1 MIRAGIVKKSKKV
14 IAKETVVCFSSV
26 IVLFLRVFV
35 VIRSYFLLETTDKD
49 KFTTNK
55 MDETIKVRGSDD
67 NSSYKEQPSNPR
79 ASFDTDYIDN
89 NHINAFRDALN
100 YDDKF
105 IPKDEALSRTGS
117 VVSLNQKN
125 NGIETIS
132 SQSDWTPVYN
142 KTRKRNSIINYNS
155 NSNSN
160 IDLNKKT
167 KKNPSSES
175 TSEINFDNNESVSY
189 NNDNSNIDET
199 SLTFT
204 ILRYPLLAFIISWT
218 TILSIL
224 YFLVRLSIAF
234 SEKVLLARDKKRTE
248 LVNKLRNSKNYN
260 EYIENSKNLDKYLKL
275 DEWCNEDRYKYY
287 DWRNLRRTINNLRKL
302 RHNKKYEDLMVVL
315 QTCVKSNFAGTENPA
330 MYSHCHYGTKKLIER
345 YNAEVVKSLN
355 VVMESKEIDIREKR
369 IFFKIIN
376 KNFGRTCLVL
386 SGGASF
392 CYNHFGVLKALI
404 ENDLMPKIISGTSG
418 GGMIAALTATR
429 FNNELL
435 ELISPKLAC
444 KINAF
449 GNEPMW
455 KWIKRW
461 WETGARFDSIEW
473 AKKAQWWTTGSTT
486 FEESY
491 KRTGKILNIS
501 TVPSDIHS
509 PTILC
514 NYITS
519 PNCCIW
525 SAMLASAAVPGIL
538 NPVMLMEKTKDG
550 QVRPFSL
557 GSKWK
562 DGSLRTDVPLST
574 LNMYFNT
581 KFSIVSQVN
590 PHVML
595 WIFKNRGDIGKPII
609 RSKGKTFRGGFILSY
624 LENLIKLEIIK
635 WLKLVKEFQ
644 LFPNLLESDWSN
656 LFLQNF
662 SGTITLFP
670 KIVLSDYMHILSDPT
685 EERLARIIKNG
696 EAVTYPKLLF
706 IKHRLNI
713 ERTIEKG
720 LENSKIDIDSTYSA
734 PPNLVANIIENEE
747 KGINYQFKN
756 NGNIDDD
763 DDCDK
768 AADVLPNTMK
778 NKILSTADMN
788 STEDDYKIEG
798 HVESTD
804 GEADDY
810 GNKKNSD
817 IMSVTGDTTKPKL
830 GFLGINMG
838 YHADNE
844 NGVGNN
850 NEIDDVN
857 ASEEYG
863 EDEHYDSNE
872 DFSGS
877 EN

>member
-1 MIRAGIVKKSKKV
+1 
-14 IAKETVVCFSSV
+14 
-26 IVLFLRVFV
+26 
-35 VIRSYFLLETTDKD
+35 
-49 KFTTNK
+49 
-55 MDETIKVRGSDD
+55 MDDTMKVRGSDD
-67 NSSYKEQPSNPR
+67 NSSSQDHVLGPR
-79 ASFDTDYIDN
+79 ARFDTDYIDDT
-89 NHINAFRDALN
+89 HIKVFRDALS
-100 YDDKF
+100 YDDRS
-105 IPKDEALSRTGS
+105 LSMEDTLTRADS
-117 VVSLNQKN
+117 AVSLNNVKQRSS
-125 NGIETIS
+125 GVETIS

-142 KTRKRNSIINYNS
+142 KTRKRNSIAS
-155 NSNSN
+155 
-160 IDLNKKT
+160 
-167 KKNPSSES
+167 
-175 TSEINFDNNESVSY
+175 NFDTPKTPRVSLKTPKSPSIEPTSDFLSDGHESSPGASFHSPG
-189 NNDNSNIDET
+189 NNIDET

-204 ILRYPLLAFIISWT
+204 ILRYPLLTFIICWT

-234 SEKVLLARDKKRTE
+234 SEKLVMSRDKTRTE
-248 LVNKLRNSKNYN
+248 LVEKLRGSANYA
-260 EYIENSKNLDKYLKL
+260 EYIENSRNLDKYLKL

-287 DWRNLRRTINNLRKL
+287 DWRNLRRTIGNLRKL
-302 RHNKKYEDLMVVL
+302 RHAKKYEDLMVVL
-315 QTCVKSNFAGTENPA
+315 QTCVKSNFAGTENPL
-330 MYSHCHYGTKKLIER
+330 MYSHCHYGTKKLIEK
-345 YNAEVVKSLN
+345 YNTEVVKCLN
-355 VVMESKEIDIREKR
+355 LVIESDAINIREKR
-369 IFFKIIN
+369 MFFRIIN

-404 ENDLMPKIISGTSG
+404 ENDLMPKILSGTSG
-418 GGMIAALTATR
+418 GGMIAALAATR
-429 FNNELL
+429 HNDELL
-435 ELISPKLAC
+435 NLISPKLSC

-449 GNEPMW
+449 GDEPMW
-455 KWIKRW
+455 KWVKRW
-461 WETGARFDSIEW
+461 WDTGARFDSVEW

-501 TVPSDIHS
+501 TVPNDIHS

-538 NPVMLMEKTKDG
+538 NPVMLMEKTKDNII
-550 QVRPFSL
+550 RPFSL

-595 WIFKNRGDIGKPII
+595 WIFKNRGDIGKPIV

-670 KIVLSDYMHILSDPT
+670 KIVLSDYMYILSDPS
-685 EERLARIIKNG
+685 EERLARIIENG
-696 EAVTYPKLLF
+696 EKVTYPKLLF

-720 LENSKIDIDSTYSA
+720 MESSKIDIDATADA
-734 PPNLVANIIENEE
+734 PPDLVSHIIENEE
-747 KGINYQFKN
+747 EMGVS
-756 NGNIDDD
+756 DDD
-763 DDCDK
+763 SIYMLGK
-768 AADVLPNTMK
+768 EN
-778 NKILSTADMN
+778 N
-788 STEDDYKIEG
+788 SKEELGPFVSKGEDSEQNFKTGDN
-798 HVESTD
+798 VFSTD
-804 GEADDY
+804 GEEEGGLD
-810 GNKKNSD
+810 GSD
-817 IMSVTGDTTKPKL
+817 NEDGLDGKTNL
-830 GFLGINMG
+830 GFLGIHMG
-838 YHADNE
+838 FNPE
-844 NGVGNN
+844 
-850 NEIDDVN
+850 N
-857 ASEEYG
+857 ASEESYD
-863 EDEHYDSNE
+863 EEHYDSHEEESDKNI
-872 DFSGS
+872 
-877 EN
+877 

>member
-1 MIRAGIVKKSKKV
+1 
-14 IAKETVVCFSSV
+14 
-26 IVLFLRVFV
+26 
-35 VIRSYFLLETTDKD
+35 
-49 KFTTNK
+49 
-55 MDETIKVRGSDD
+55 MDDTMKVRGSDD
-67 NSSYKEQPSNPR
+67 NSSSQDHVLGPR
-79 ASFDTDYIDN
+79 ARFDTDYIDDT
-89 NHINAFRDALN
+89 HIKVFRDALS
-100 YDDKF
+100 YDDRS
-105 IPKDEALSRTGS
+105 LSMEDTLTRADS
-117 VVSLNQKN
+117 AVSLNNVKQRSS
-125 NGIETIS
+125 GVETIS

-142 KTRKRNSIINYNS
+142 KTRKRNSIAS
-155 NSNSN
+155 
-160 IDLNKKT
+160 
-167 KKNPSSES
+167 
-175 TSEINFDNNESVSY
+175 NFDTPKTPRVSLKTPKSPSIEPTSDFLSDGHESSPGASFHSPG
-189 NNDNSNIDET
+189 NNIDET

-204 ILRYPLLAFIISWT
+204 ILRYPLLTFIICWT

-234 SEKVLLARDKKRTE
+234 SEKLVMSRDKTRTE
-248 LVNKLRNSKNYN
+248 LVEKLRGSANYA
-260 EYIENSKNLDKYLKL
+260 EYIENSRNLDKYLKL

-287 DWRNLRRTINNLRKL
+287 DWRNLRRTIGNLRKL
-302 RHNKKYEDLMVVL
+302 RHAKKYEDLMVVL
-315 QTCVKSNFAGTENPA
+315 QTCVKSNFAGTENPL
-330 MYSHCHYGTKKLIER
+330 MYSHCHYGTKKLIEK
-345 YNAEVVKSLN
+345 YNTEVVKCLN
-355 VVMESKEIDIREKR
+355 LVIESDAINIREKR
-369 IFFKIIN
+369 MFFRIIN

-404 ENDLMPKIISGTSG
+404 ENDLMPKILSGTSG
-418 GGMIAALTATR
+418 GGMIAALAATR
-429 FNNELL
+429 HNDELL
-435 ELISPKLAC
+435 NLISPKLSC

-449 GNEPMW
+449 GDEPMW
-455 KWIKRW
+455 KWVKRW
-461 WETGARFDSIEW
+461 LDTGARFDSVEW

-501 TVPSDIHS
+501 TVPNDIHS

-538 NPVMLMEKTKDG
+538 NPVMLMEKTKDNII
-550 QVRPFSL
+550 RPFSL

-595 WIFKNRGDIGKPII
+595 WIFKNRGDIGKPIV

-670 KIVLSDYMHILSDPT
+670 KIVLSDYMYILSDPS

-696 EAVTYPKLLF
+696 EKVTYPKLLF

-720 LENSKIDIDSTYSA
+720 MESSKIDIDATADA
-734 PPNLVANIIENEE
+734 PPDLVSHIIENEE
-747 KGINYQFKN
+747 EMGVS
-756 NGNIDDD
+756 DDD
-763 DDCDK
+763 SIYMLGK
-768 AADVLPNTMK
+768 EN
-778 NKILSTADMN
+778 N
-788 STEDDYKIEG
+788 SKEELGPFVSKGEDSEQNFKTGDN
-798 HVESTD
+798 VFSTD
-804 GEADDY
+804 GEEEGGLD
-810 GNKKNSD
+810 GSD
-817 IMSVTGDTTKPKL
+817 NEDGLDGKTNL
-830 GFLGINMG
+830 GFLGIHMG
-838 YHADNE
+838 FNPE
-844 NGVGNN
+844 
-850 NEIDDVN
+850 N
-857 ASEEYG
+857 ASEESYD
-863 EDEHYDSNE
+863 EEHYDSHEEESDKNI
-872 DFSGS
+872 
-877 EN
+877 

>member
-1 MIRAGIVKKSKKV
+1 
-14 IAKETVVCFSSV
+14 
-26 IVLFLRVFV
+26 
-35 VIRSYFLLETTDKD
+35 
-49 KFTTNK
+49 
-55 MDETIKVRGSDD
+55 MDDTMKVRGSDD
-67 NSSYKEQPSNPR
+67 NSSSQDHVLGPR
-79 ASFDTDYIDN
+79 ARFDTDYIDDT
-89 NHINAFRDALN
+89 HIKVFRDALS
-100 YDDKF
+100 YDDRS
-105 IPKDEALSRTGS
+105 LSMEDTLTRADS
-117 VVSLNQKN
+117 AVSLNNVKQRSS
-125 NGIETIS
+125 GVETIS

-142 KTRKRNSIINYNS
+142 KTRKRNSIAS
-155 NSNSN
+155 
-160 IDLNKKT
+160 
-167 KKNPSSES
+167 
-175 TSEINFDNNESVSY
+175 NFDTPKTPRVSLKTPKSPSIEPTSDFLSDGHESSPGASFHSPG
-189 NNDNSNIDET
+189 NNIDET

-204 ILRYPLLAFIISWT
+204 ILRYPLLTFIICWT

-234 SEKVLLARDKKRTE
+234 SEKLVMSRDKTRTE
-248 LVNKLRNSKNYN
+248 LVEKLRGSANYA
-260 EYIENSKNLDKYLKL
+260 EYIENSRNLDKYLKL

-287 DWRNLRRTINNLRKL
+287 DWRNLRRTIGNLRKL
-302 RHNKKYEDLMVVL
+302 RHAKKYEDLMVVL
-315 QTCVKSNFAGTENPA
+315 QTCVKSNFAGTENPL
-330 MYSHCHYGTKKLIER
+330 MYSHCHYGTKKLIEK
-345 YNAEVVKSLN
+345 YNTEVVKCLN
-355 VVMESKEIDIREKR
+355 LVIESDAINIREKR
-369 IFFKIIN
+369 MFFRIIN

-404 ENDLMPKIISGTSG
+404 ENDLMPKILSGTSG
-418 GGMIAALTATR
+418 GGMIAALAATR
-429 FNNELL
+429 HNDELL
-435 ELISPKLAC
+435 NLISPKLSC

-449 GNEPMW
+449 GDEPMW
-455 KWIKRW
+455 KWVKRW
-461 WETGARFDSIEW
+461 WDTGARFDSVEW

-501 TVPSDIHS
+501 TVPNDIHS

-538 NPVMLMEKTKDG
+538 NPVMLMEKTKDNII
-550 QVRPFSL
+550 RPFSL

-595 WIFKNRGDIGKPII
+595 WIFKNRGDIGKPIV

-670 KIVLSDYMHILSDPT
+670 KIVLSDYMYILSDPS

-696 EAVTYPKLLF
+696 EKVTYPKLLF

-720 LENSKIDIDSTYSA
+720 MESSKIDIDATADA
-734 PPNLVANIIENEE
+734 PPDLVSHIIENEE
-747 KGINYQFKN
+747 EMGVS
-756 NGNIDDD
+756 DDD
-763 DDCDK
+763 SIYMLGK
-768 AADVLPNTMK
+768 EN
-778 NKILSTADMN
+778 N
-788 STEDDYKIEG
+788 SKEELGPFVSKGEDSEQNFKTGDN
-798 HVESTD
+798 VFSTD
-804 GEADDY
+804 GEEEGGLD
-810 GNKKNSD
+810 GSD
-817 IMSVTGDTTKPKL
+817 NEDGLDGKTNL
-830 GFLGINMG
+830 GFLGIHMG
-838 YHADNE
+838 FNPE
-844 NGVGNN
+844 
-850 NEIDDVN
+850 N
-857 ASEEYG
+857 ASEESYD
-863 EDEHYDSNE
+863 EEHYDSHEEESDKNI
-872 DFSGS
+872 
-877 EN
+877 

>member
-1 MIRAGIVKKSKKV
+1 MQD
-14 IAKETVVCFSSV
+14 TV
-26 IVLFLRVFV
+26 
-35 VIRSYFLLETTDKD
+35 
-49 KFTTNK
+49 
-55 MDETIKVRGSDD
+55 KVRGSTD
-67 NSSYKEQPSNPR
+67 SSSSSSIPPSTTRLGPR
-79 ASFDTDYIDN
+79 ARFDTDYIDDK
-89 NHINAFRDALN
+89 HIKVFRDALN
-100 YDDKF
+100 YDDKNYPSSED
-105 IPKDEALSRTGS
+105 IISRAGS
-117 VVSLNQKN
+117 MVSLNQRAS
-125 NGIETIS
+125 GVETIS

-142 KTRKRNSIINYNS
+142 KTKKRNSILNYGGNNINNNNNNS
-155 NSNSN
+155 NSNST
-160 IDLNKKT
+160 T
-167 KKNPSSES
+167 KVPKSPASES
-175 TSEINFDNNESVSY
+175 ASEFNYDNGDSVSSS
-189 NNDNSNIDET
+189 NNVDDS

-204 ILRYPLLAFIISWT
+204 ILRYPLLTFIICWT
-218 TILSIL
+218 TLLSIL
-224 YFLVRLSIAF
+224 YFLVRLSISF
-234 SEKVLLARDKKRTE
+234 SEKIMLSRDKKRSE
-248 LVNKLRNSKNYN
+248 LVNKLRNSQTYN

-287 DWRNLRRTINNLRKL
+287 DWKNLRRTIGNLKKL
-302 RHNKKYEDLMVVL
+302 RHLKKYEDLMVVL
-315 QTCVKSNFAGTENPA
+315 QTCVKSNFAGTENPL
-330 MYSHCHYGTKKLIER
+330 MYSHCHYGTKKLIEK
-345 YNAEVVKSLN
+345 YNNEVVKCLN
-355 VVMESKEIDIREKR
+355 EIIQTNQIEIKEKR

-404 ENDLMPKIISGTSG
+404 ENDSMPKIISGTSG

-435 ELISPKLAC
+435 ELISPKLSC

-449 GNEPMW
+449 GDEPIW
-455 KWIKRW
+455 KWVKRW
-461 WETGARFDSIEW
+461 WDTGARFDSIEW

-550 QVRPFSL
+550 EIRPFSL

-595 WIFKNRGDIGKPII
+595 WIFKNRGDIGKPIV

-670 KIVLSDYMHILSDPT
+670 KIVLSDYLHILSDPT
-685 EERLARIIKNG
+685 EERLERIIKNG
-696 EAVTYPKLLF
+696 EKITYPKLLF

-713 ERTIEKG
+713 ERTIERG
-720 LENSKIDIDSTYSA
+720 LEVSKIDIDSTSNA
-734 PPNLVANIIENEE
+734 PHNLVEQIINEE
-747 KGINYQFKN
+747 KVENQNYE
-756 NGNIDDD
+756 DDD
-763 DDCDK
+763 DTGFMFSKDNEYNNNND
-768 AADVLPNTMK
+768 DHN
-778 NKILSTADMN
+778 NKINPLDSFNGEN
-788 STEDDYKIEG
+788 SKSEDHTY
-798 HVESTD
+798 STD
-804 GEADDY
+804 GEEVDPIDTSSGST
-810 GNKKNSD
+810 GN
-817 IMSVTGDTTKPKL
+817 VKL

-838 YHADNE
+838 FQNDNNE
-844 NGVGNN
+844 NDNGTGNL
-850 NEIDDVN
+850 
-857 ASEEYG
+857 SEEFY
-863 EDEHYDSNE
+863 DDDHYDSHE
-872 DFSGS
+872 DES
-877 EN
+877 EREN

>member
-1 MIRAGIVKKSKKV
+1 MFGQLAGVNTGERRTFHEF
-14 IAKETVVCFSSV
+14 A
-26 IVLFLRVFV
+26 
-35 VIRSYFLLETTDKD
+35 
-49 KFTTNK
+49 
-55 MDETIKVRGSDD
+55 MDGTIKVRGSEDSA
-67 NSSYKEQPSNPR
+67 SSQDHILGPR
-79 ASFDTDYIDN
+79 ARFDTDYVN
-89 NHINAFRDALN
+89 EAHIKVFRDALN
-100 YDDKF
+100 YDDKSMP
-105 IPKDEALSRTGS
+105 IDDTLLRADSAT
-117 VVSLNQKN
+117 SLNNIKQRSS
-125 NGIETIS
+125 GVETIS

-142 KTRKRNSIINYNS
+142 KTRKRNSVASVLEAQKSSKVSSKIPKS
-155 NSNSN
+155 
-160 IDLNKKT
+160 
-167 KKNPSSES
+167 PSSEKL
-175 TSEINFDNNESVSY
+175 SEINSDSHESPSGAASY
-189 NNDNSNIDET
+189 YSPGNNIDES

-204 ILRYPLLAFIISWT
+204 ILRYPLLTFIICWT
-218 TILSIL
+218 TILSLL

-234 SEKVLLARDKKRTE
+234 SEKIVLARDKTRTE
-248 LVNKLRNSKNYN
+248 LVNKLRSSANYA
-260 EYIENSKNLDKYLKL
+260 EYIENSKNLDRYLKL

-287 DWRNLRRTINNLRKL
+287 DWRNLRRTIGNLRKL
-302 RHNKKYEDLMVVL
+302 RHSKKYDDLMVVL
-315 QTCVKSNFAGTENPA
+315 QTCVKSNFAGTENPL
-330 MYSHCHYGTKKLIER
+330 MYSHCHYGTKKLIEK
-345 YNAEVVKSLN
+345 YNTEVVKCLN
-355 VVMESKEIDIREKR
+355 LIIESDAVNIREKR
-369 IFFKIIN
+369 IFFRIIN

-404 ENDLMPKIISGTSG
+404 ENDSMPKILSGTSG
-418 GGMIAALTATR
+418 GGMIAALAATR
-429 FNNELL
+429 HNDELL
-435 ELISPKLAC
+435 NLISPKLAC

-449 GNEPMW
+449 GDEPMW
-455 KWIKRW
+455 KWVKRW
-461 WETGARFDSIEW
+461 WETGARFDSVEW
-473 AKKAQWWTTGSTT
+473 AKKAQWWTAGSTT

-538 NPVMLMEKTKDG
+538 NPVMLMEKTKDNV
-550 QVRPFSL
+550 VRPFSI

-595 WIFKNRGDIGKPII
+595 WIFKNRGDIGKPIV

-662 SGTITLFP
+662 GGTITLFP
-670 KIVLSDYMHILSDPT
+670 KIVLSDYMYILCDPS

-720 LENSKIDIDSTYSA
+720 LESSKIDIDSTTDA
-734 PPNLVANIIENEE
+734 PPDLVSHIIENEE
-747 KGINYQFKN
+747 GM
-756 NGNIDDD
+756 GVSDDD
-763 DDCDK
+763 SIYMLGK
-768 AADVLPNTMK
+768 G
-778 NKILSTADMN
+778 SN
-788 STEDDYKIEG
+788 SDEKLKSSEFKGDNSQQNYKIADN
-798 HVESTD
+798 VFSTD
-804 GEADDY
+804 GEDD
-810 GNKKNSD
+810 GDLEGDEHGD
-817 IMSVTGDTTKPKL
+817 IDSKPNL
-830 GFLGINMG
+830 GFLGIHMG
-838 YHADNE
+838 FNPE
-844 NGVGNN
+844 NV
-850 NEIDDVN
+850 
-857 ASEEYG
+857 SEESYD
-863 EDEHYDSNE
+863 EEHYDSHE
-872 DFSGS
+872 EESDKGT
-877 EN
+877 